1 MYMPYSDIVMAMVT
15 VSVSPRRAAFWL
27 QDIVLVALNRIE
39 LSDLLSPS
47 SSRRESCNVPI
58 YGEDV
63 WRESQCDTT
72 CSIDC
77 I

>member
-58 YGEDV
+58 
-63 WRESQCDTT
+63 
-72 CSIDC
+72 
-77 I
+77 